1 MGATDATGP
10 PPLADGGRRMSAAGV
25 NARRFVIACGGTGG
39 HLSPGIALAEALLAR
54 GHGVTLFISQKK

>member
-1 MGATDATGP
+1 
-10 PPLADGGRRMSAAGV
+10 MSAVGV

-54 GHGVTLFISQKK
+54 GHGVTLSSVRKK

>member
-1 MGATDATGP
+1 
-10 PPLADGGRRMSAAGV
+10 MSAVGV

-54 GHGVTLFISQKK
+54 GHGVTLFISQKKVDTR